1 MDMPNPFDDPQ
12 QRCLI
17 LCNGQQQYSLWPD
30 FSPAPDGWRTVF
42 GPAERAECVGWLK
55 RTGGTCGP
63 PRSVSNNDDWSKY
76 GVRKF

>member
-30 FSPAPDGWRTVF
+30 FSPAPAGWRTVF
-42 GPAERAECVGWLK
+42 GPAVRAECVGWLETHW
-55 RTGGTCGP
+55 RDMRP
-63 PRSVSNNDDWSKY
+63 AAQREQQ
-76 GVRKF
+76 